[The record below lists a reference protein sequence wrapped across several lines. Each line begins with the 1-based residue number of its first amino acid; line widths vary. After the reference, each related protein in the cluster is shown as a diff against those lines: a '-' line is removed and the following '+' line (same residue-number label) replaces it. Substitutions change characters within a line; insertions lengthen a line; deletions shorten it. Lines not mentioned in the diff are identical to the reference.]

1 MAKEMETAT
10 KADQELDAIKEHVEA
25 LRTEL
30 AMLTKHIKGLS
41 SATLERAQ
49 TAGAL
54 KIEELGADLERAA
67 DALRRQGQASIAQV
81 ENTIRERPLLSLLAA
96 FGAGLLI
103 ARLLERK

>member
-1 MAKEMETAT
+1 MAKDMETAT
-10 KADQELDAIKEHVEA
+10 KADQELDTIKEHVEA

-30 AMLTKHIKGLS
+30 AMLTKHVRGLS

-67 DALRRQGQASIAQV
+67 AALRQHGQASVAQV
-81 ENTIRERPLLSLLAA
+81 ENAIKERPLHSLLAA
-96 FGAGLLI
+96 FGA
-103 ARLLERK
+103 

>member
-1 MAKEMETAT
+1 MAKAIETAT

-30 AMLTKHIKGLS
+30 AMLTKHIKGLG
-41 SATLERAQ
+41 SATLARAQ
-49 TAGAL
+49 TAGTL

-67 DALRRQGQASIAQV
+67 AALRLQGQASIAQI
-81 ENTIRERPLLSLLAA
+81 ETTIKERPLLSLLAA
-96 FGAGLLI
+96 FGAGVLI

>member
-1 MAKEMETAT
+1 MAKEMESAT
-10 KADQELDAIKEHVEA
+10 KADQELEGIKEHIDA

-30 AMLTKHIKGLS
+30 AMLTKHIRGLS

-49 TAGAL
+49 SAGAL

-67 DALRRQGQASIAQV
+67 EALRRQGQASVMQI

-96 FGAGLLI
+96 FGAGMLI